1 MTNRRDWA
9 VLSLGLVVGAGA
21 ASLYWYGAQRH
32 SKFIFD
38 QNLKCQQIGK
48 QFESASNYRE
58 GVQMV
63 RYSPTRKSCVAEVI
77 KPDSGGVTYII
88 QDLLSG
94 ETMFMKRCK
103 APDIIPDQQALKDW
117 DAKFVAASR

>member
-9 VLSLGLVVGAGA
+9 VLSLGLIVGACA
-21 ASLYWYGAQRH
+21 ASLYWHSSQRH
-32 SKFIFD
+32 SQFIFD
-38 QNLKCQQIGK
+38 HNLKCQQIAK
-48 QFESASNYRE
+48 QFESESNYRE

-63 RYSPTRKSCVAEVI
+63 RYSPTRNSCVAKVV
-77 KPDSGGVTYII
+77 KPDSGGINYIV

-94 ETMFMKRCK
+94 ETMFLKRCK
-103 APDIIPDQQALKDW
+103 APEILDDRTIKDM